1 MGSSL
6 RDIPGAGSSGR
17 RRGDRKA
24 SGPVRT
30 PHVPVARQP
39 GGGAP
44 RKTGPG
50 RRRSFSSRQSVDRVN
65 LVLGLAFA
73 ALAVFGLVWLWN
85 MNQVSVSATGVQQ
98 GATITPQQAV
108 GLTIEIDVSPATRL
122 GSAVL
127 TFDGE
132 DVTDDGNVEV
142 TDNGFVWH
150 SPPAVGLENGEHTIG
165 LEVKRVIKGS
175 YDWDLTFEVAPAS

>member
-6 RDIPGAGSSGR
+6 RDIPGAGSTGR

-30 PHVPVARQP
+30 PHVPVARP
-39 GGGAP
+39 AGGGAP

-50 RRRSFSSRQSVDRVN
+50 RRRSFSSRKSVDRVN
-65 LVLGLAFA
+65 LLLGLAFVG
-73 ALAVFGLVWLWN
+73 LAVIGLVWLWN
-85 MNQVSVSATGVQQ
+85 TNQASVTVTGIEQ

-108 GLTIEIDVSPATRL
+108 GLTIELEVSPTTNL

-132 DVTDDGNVEV
+132 DVTDDGNVET
-142 TDNGFVWH
+142 TDNGFVWR
-150 SPPAVGLENGEHTIG
+150 SPPAVGLENGPHTIG
-165 LEVKRVIKGS
+165 VELKRLIRGT
-175 YDWDLTFEVAPAS
+175 YEWDLTLEVEPAT

>member
-1 MGSSL
+1 M
-6 RDIPGAGSSGR
+6 
-17 RRGDRKA
+17 
-24 SGPVRT
+24 
-30 PHVPVARQP
+30 
-39 GGGAP
+39 
-44 RKTGPG
+44 
-50 RRRSFSSRQSVDRVN
+50 N

-108 GLTIEIDVSPATRL
+108 GLTIDAPPNTRL

-150 SPPAVGLENGEHTIG
+150 SPPAVGLENGQHTIG

-175 YDWDLTFEVAPAS
+175 YDWGLTFEVAPAS